1 MPDPLKVLTT
11 IRRATALVRSTPG
24 RSGGIIT
31 LENATD
37 VMVVG
42 DLHGNIAAF
51 KKVLALSALERF
63 PGRHLVLQ
71 ELIHG
76 TLVYPDDKG
85 DRRIN
90 SWMSSR
96 PSNASIRTGCTT
108 FWEIMSSRS

>member
-11 IRRATALVRSTPG
+11 IRRATALIRGTPG

-51 KKVLALSALERF
+51 KKVLALSALDRF

-76 TLVYPDDKG
+76 PLVYPG
-85 DRRIN
+85 RQGGPFAPAPGCLHGPQ
-90 SWMSSR
+90 MPVSR
-96 PSNASIRTGCTT
+96 PGAP
-108 FWEIMSSRS
+108 